1 MTQRM
6 DYARAAPEI
15 FRGMLG
21 VEKALHSGG
30 IEPRLLHMIKLR
42 ASQING
48 CAYCMDMHWKDAKAA
63 GETEERLYMLNAWR
77 ESPLYSDRERAAM
90 AWVEAVTN
98 ITVGHAPDDLYEA
111 TRAQFDE
118 KQMAELT
125 WAIASINAWN
135 RIAISFRAT
144 PGIYQSTKA

>member
-1 MTQRM
+1 
-6 DYARAAPEI
+6 
-15 FRGMLG
+15 MLG